1 MYSKQ
6 IMRFLIQVVQHAR
19 IKVAQN
25 ELDALKVD
33 CSSMQENITEYG
45 YEATIWT
52 WLLIYMSVS
61 TQDLLDYPA
70 KIAHFV
76 SKIHG
81 LQVFH
86 RDGKIIGTL
95 EECGWEILLIPNF
108 TLYGQNRKWM
118 RFDFA
123 DSAPFQDAKRI
134 FDELILALENDHI
147 PTKSGVFG
155 AFMEIDA
162 LNAGPINFVMDI

>member
-1 MYSKQ
+1 
-6 IMRFLIQVVQHAR
+6 MRFFIQVVQKAS
-19 IKVAQN
+19 IKVAKA
-25 ELDALKVD
+25 ELDTLGVD
-33 CSSMQENITEYG
+33 SFLMQEYITEYG
-45 YEATIWT
+45 YEASIWEG
-52 WLLIYMSVS
+52 LLIYVSVS
-61 TQDLLDYPA
+61 TQDLLDYPE

-76 SKIHG
+76 SKIRG

-95 EECGWEILLIPNF
+95 DECGWQILLIPNF

-118 RFDFA
+118 RFDFT
-123 DSAPFQDAKRI
+123 DSAPFPDAKKI
-134 FDELILALENDHI
+134 FDELIVALENDHV
-147 PTKSGVFG
+147 PTKKGIFG